1 MDRTMARL
9 ALLVALGTAAVA
21 LAQAPRVAL
30 TGFAV
35 LPPDTFAQGP
45 PSGAFRSPEKED
57 AGFSSQPVQGFSSIR
72 PDRGRPGSWLAL
84 CDNGYGTKAN
94 SADFLLR
101 IYSVRPDWR
110 AENGGSGRVQ
120 VGRFIQLSDPDRHV
134 PFTLVRA
141 GTPER
146 WLTGGD
152 FDPEAF
158 VELADGTFWIGDEFG
173 PYLLHVDAAGR
184 LLAPPFEA
192 EGLRSPDH
200 PVLAAAGDKASA
212 LATVQRSRGFEGLA
226 LHADGTR
233 LLAMLESPPVG
244 DPPFTTRV
252 LEFDLGSQRFTGR
265 TWRHRLSPRG
275 GSATELVSYAPD
287 WYLVIERD
295 NASGNEAVLKSV
307 VAIHLG
313 EADEGRPAALIAD
326 LLDLADPRA
335 LAGNGAAFRFPFIT
349 PEAIWPEGAYT
360 LVLVNDNNYP
370 GGGGRPPAGSK
381 DASEFIRLRRSQPLP
396 VDVPRSR

>member
-1 MDRTMARL
+1 VGIGPAARL
-9 ALLVALGTAAVA
+9 ALAVALGTTA
-21 LAQAPRVAL
+21 LAQVPHRSVQL
-30 TGFAV
+30 IGFAA
-35 LPPDTFAQGP
+35 LPPDTFAKGP
-45 PSGAFRSPEKED
+45 PSGAFRSPGQKD
-57 AGFSSQPVQGFSSIR
+57 TGFPSQPVQGFSAIR
-72 PDRGRPGSWLAL
+72 PDPGRPGWWLVL

-110 AENGGSGRVQ
+110 TGTGGSGRVQ
-120 VGRFIQLSDPDRHV
+120 VGRIIQLSDPDRHV
-134 PFTLVRA
+134 PFKLVRDDS
-141 GTPER
+141 PER

-152 FDPEAF
+152 FDPESF

-200 PVLAAAGDKASA
+200 PALAEAGADSSKF
-212 LATVQRSRGFEGLA
+212 ATVQRSRGFEGLA

-233 LLAMLESPPVG
+233 LMAMLESAPVG

-252 LEFDLGSQRFTGR
+252 LEFDLASQRFTGR
-265 TWRHRLSPRG
+265 SWRHRMSPRG

-287 WYLVIERD
+287 WYLVVERD
-295 NASGNEAVLKSV
+295 NAAGSEARFKFV

-313 EADEGRPAALIAD
+313 EPDEERPVALIANLLG
-326 LLDLADPRA
+326 LLDPRG
-335 LAGNGAAFRFPFIT
+335 LAGDGVGFRFPFIT
-349 PEAIWPEGAYT
+349 PEAIWPEDART

-370 GGGGRPPAGSK
+370 GGGGRGPAGSK
-381 DASEFIRLRRSQPLP
+381 DASEFIRLRLREPLP
-396 VDVPRSR
+396 H